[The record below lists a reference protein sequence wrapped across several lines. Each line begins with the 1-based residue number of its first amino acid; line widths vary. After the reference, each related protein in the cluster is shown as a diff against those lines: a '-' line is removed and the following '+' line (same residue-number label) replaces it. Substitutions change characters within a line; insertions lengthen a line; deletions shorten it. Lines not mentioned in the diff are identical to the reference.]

1 MKTNG
6 RRERELDAVLELSR
20 DEIIK
25 RIERGAQ
32 RRLHTSAKD
41 LVRRYRTGKLED
53 PGSVADLL
61 ALANL
66 LPDDD
71 PLFGNA
77 AA

>member
-6 RRERELDAVLELSR
+6 RRERELNGVIELTR

-25 RIERGAQ
+25 RIDRGAQ

-41 LVRRYRTGKLED
+41 LVRRYRAGKLED

-66 LPDDD
+66 LPDND

>member
-1 MKTNG
+1 MKTNS
-6 RRERELDAVLELSR
+6 RREMELDAVLELSR

-41 LVRRYRTGKLED
+41 LVRRYRTGKLQD

>member
-6 RRERELDAVLELSR
+6 RREIEKNGILELSR
-20 DEIIK
+20 DEIVR
-25 RIERGAQ
+25 RIERAAQ
-32 RRLHTSAKD
+32 RRLHISAQD
-41 LVRRYRTGKLED
+41 LVRRYRAGKLKD

-66 LPDDD
+66 LPDND